1 MRKPATVA
9 LVFLAGVHCSAP
21 PYAGEDVATDEPAA
35 GSTEEPSGRA
45 GAERVSGTEPAPG
58 GEKDDPRWAINA
70 QGLPPTVFTTTV
82 RGDDGALYAAG
93 TFAGWLT
100 LGEDT
105 LKSKGADD
113 VVLVRVDANG
123 HIAWVKSI
131 GSIVQERAPKVTFS
145 EGKVRILAETDGQV
159 DCGSGDMGK
168 WSSGMFFYCL
178 YDIDGTAL
186 GGGAFP
192 TGAP

>member
-1 MRKPATVA
+1 MRKPATIA

-21 PYAGEDVATDEPAA
+21 PYSSDAVATDQPAA
-35 GSTEEPSGRA
+35 TSTEEPSGNS
-45 GAERVSGTEPAPG
+45 GAERVNGTTPER
-58 GEKDDPRWAINA
+58 ETEDPRWAINA

-93 TFAGWLT
+93 TFHGWLT
-100 LGEDT
+100 VGEDT

-113 VVLVRVDANG
+113 VVLVRLDPGGRV
-123 HIAWVKSI
+123 AWVKSI
-131 GSIVQERAPKVTFS
+131 GSTLQERGPKVTFA

>member
-1 MRKPATVA
+1 MRKPATIA

-21 PYAGEDVATDEPAA
+21 PYSGDEVATDEPAA
-35 GSTEEPSGRA
+35 TSTEEPASTGT
-45 GAERVSGTEPAPG
+45 AERVNGTAPPAKG
-58 GEKDDPRWAINA
+58 DDPRWAINA
-70 QGLPPTVFTTTV
+70 EGLPPTLFTTTV

-93 TFAGWLT
+93 TFHGWLT
-100 LGEDT
+100 LGDDT
-105 LKSKGADD
+105 VRSKGADD
-113 VVLVRVDANG
+113 IVLARLDANG
-123 HIAWVKSI
+123 NVAWVKSI
-131 GSIVQERAPKVTFS
+131 GSTLQERGPKVTFVD
-145 EGKVRILAETDGQV
+145 GTVRILAETDGQV

-178 YDIDGTAL
+178 YGSDGTAL